1 MLADAPP
8 KNQLR
13 LLQLRTDAQQEVID
27 KQYRDIQN
35 LKADL
40 AQSNEELSR
49 STRAQNQQIPALIHE
64 LNQPLTAVIAYSR
77 SCLYI
82 LKNQLNQEQIPNKLV
97 HMLECMAHQAQCA
110 GTIVHQMSHILQEG
124 DLMTEKNEF
133 NSI

>member
-1 MLADAPP
+1 MLADTPL
-8 KNQLR
+8 KNELR
-13 LLQLRTDAQQEVID
+13 LLQLRIDAQQEVID
-27 KQYRDIQN
+27 KQDRNIQN

-40 AQSNEELSR
+40 AQSNAELSR
-49 STRAQNQQIPALIHE
+49 SICAPNKQILALVHE

-82 LKNQLNQEQIPNKLV
+82 LKNQLNQEQAANKLV

-110 GTIVHQMSHILQEG
+110 GTIVHQMSHIIQEG